1 MYIYINII
9 LLQTKTPLIID
20 FNNDDITSNFDEIF
34 TNQPIEINEN
44 LNEEDMK
51 LIENNKENF
60 EDLLER

>member
-1 MYIYINII
+1 
-9 LLQTKTPLIID
+9 LIIN

-60 EDLLER
+60 EDLLEH